1 MFPRN
6 ATDAFLGIPFGR
18 QDKVHPRIIKGRTVS
33 KAPFSCLFSQLPLKG
48 LFDITHHMFV
58 HIQPDLVNS
67 HIL

>member
-6 ATDAFLGIPFGR
+6 TTDAFLGIPFGR
-18 QDKVHPRIIKGRTVS
+18 QVKVHPRIIKGRTVS
-33 KAPFSCLFSQLPLKG
+33 KGPFSCLLSQLSLKG
-48 LFDITHHMFV
+48 LFGVTQHMFV